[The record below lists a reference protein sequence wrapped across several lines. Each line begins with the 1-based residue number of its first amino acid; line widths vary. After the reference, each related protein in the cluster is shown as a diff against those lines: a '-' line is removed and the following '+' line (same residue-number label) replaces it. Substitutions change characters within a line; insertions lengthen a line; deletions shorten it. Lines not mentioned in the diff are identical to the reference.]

1 MGSGG
6 PVGTELLG
14 IGAVAHK
21 QSSKSRI
28 PEKTI
33 TRLSIYLRCLE
44 ELVGDEMTAVSSQQL
59 AERFGLNSAQVRKDL
74 AYFGQFGVRG
84 LGYYTGRLKRNLE
97 LILGLNQ
104 KWEVALVGLGN
115 LGSALLNYRGFQQR
129 GFRILVAFEND
140 PGKVGRRVGR
150 VPVYHVQK
158 LVPILRRRNIRM
170 AVIAVPASAAQAV
183 ADGLVAAGVNAILNF
198 APTQLSVPRE
208 VKVQNVDLSVMLKT
222 LSFYVIRCTRDSRAR
237 SRPSHRALKK

>member
-1 MGSGG
+1 M
-6 PVGTELLG
+6 TQ
-14 IGAVAHK
+14 K
-21 QSSKSRI
+21 QSNKSRI

-44 ELVGDEMTAVSSQQL
+44 ELAGNEMTAVSSQQL
-59 AERFGLNSAQVRKDL
+59 AERFGLNPAQVRKDL

-84 LGYYTGRLKRNLE
+84 LGYYTGRLKQNLE
-97 LILGLNQ
+97 QILGLNH
-104 KWEVALVGLGN
+104 KWEVALVGVGN

-140 PGKVGRRVGR
+140 PSKVGRRVGR

-158 LVPILRRRNIRM
+158 LVPILKRRRIRM
-170 AVIAVPASAAQAV
+170 AVIAVPASAAQGA
-183 ADGLVAAGVNAILNF
+183 ADRLVAAGVNAILNF
-198 APTQLSVPRE
+198 APTLLAVPSE

-222 LSFYVIRCTRDSRAR
+222 LSFYVIRSPRNSRAR
-237 SRPSHRALKK
+237 SRPSHRVLKL